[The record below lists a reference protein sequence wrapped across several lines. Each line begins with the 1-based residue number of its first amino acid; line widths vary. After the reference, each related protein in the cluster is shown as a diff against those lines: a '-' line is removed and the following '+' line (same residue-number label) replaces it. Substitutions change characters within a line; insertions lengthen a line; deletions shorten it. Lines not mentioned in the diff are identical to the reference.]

1 MKSRCPFLR
10 RVLPVSVIALF
21 VLPFVLQAAEKSAAY
36 KAALESITG
45 KDLLDRDSAL
55 ADEKLEGRE
64 AGTPGGAEARKYLI
78 EQYTKLKLQP
88 AGPDRKFEQPL
99 PPNYSNIVGV
109 IPGRDPELKGE
120 YVLVEA
126 HYDHVGRGNRGTSF
140 DPGGIHPGADDNA
153 SGSSGLVELV
163 EAFSFL
169 AEPPKRSVLILATDG
184 EEKGLVGSK
193 YWAKNP
199 TVPLEKVVAAI
210 NMDMI
215 GYLRNDRLFIYGA
228 RTGIGWR
235 RLISEQN
242 DELRLHLDLGWQF
255 RANNDAYPFFDK
267 GVPALLIHTGVHA
280 NYHRTSD
287 TPEKLNAAG
296 MSRVVRLV
304 FGLVYELAERPE
316 RIAYRPGAKR
326 EGLWSAALLAAKTP
340 PPSSR
345 LGVTLDCA
353 DSSEAEGVRLLKIEA
368 DSAAARAGLK
378 ENDRILQFAGRKT
391 QKCDELIGAVMTA
404 PSPAKALVRGPNEE
418 KPREVEVELSTPPL
432 RLGVT
437 WRTDEAEPK
446 SLILTYVVPGTP
458 AALAGLKPGDRI
470 YQIAGRDFAD
480 ESEFV
485 RLVSEAADAIDLLI
499 ERDGQIQPA
508 HLNLKAAPPLKRA
521 A

>member
-1 MKSRCPFLR
+1 MKSRHPFLR
-10 RVLPVSVIALF
+10 RVLPVSFIALF
-21 VLPFVLQAAEKSAAY
+21 VLPFVLQAAEKSASY

-45 KDLLDRDSAL
+45 KDLLDRDSVL

-64 AGTPGGAEARKYLI
+64 AGTSGGSEARKYLI

-88 AGPDRKFEQPL
+88 AGPEEKFEQPL
-99 PPNYSNIVGV
+99 PPNFCNIVGI
-109 IPGRDPELKGE
+109 IPGRDPALKSE

-126 HYDHVGRGNRGTSF
+126 HYDHVGRGHRGTSF

-163 EAFSFL
+163 EAFTFL

-193 YWAKNP
+193 YWAANP

-215 GYLRNDRLFIYGA
+215 GYLRNDRLFFYGA

-235 RLISEQN
+235 RLVSEQN
-242 DELRLHLDLGWQF
+242 AELRMHLDFGWQF
-255 RANNDAYPFFDK
+255 KANNDAYPMFEK
-267 GVPALLIHTGVHA
+267 GVPALLVHTGVHE

-304 FGLVYELAERPE
+304 FGLVHELAERPE
-316 RIAYRPGAKR
+316 RIVHRPGAKQ
-326 EGLWSAALLAAKTP
+326 ESAWTAAILAAKTP
-340 PPSSR
+340 APPSR

-353 DSSEAEGVRLLKIEA
+353 DGGEAKGVRLLKIEA

-378 ENDRILQFAGRKT
+378 EEDRILEFAGRKT

-418 KPREVEVELSTPPL
+418 KPREIAIELSAPPL
-432 RLGVT
+432 RLGIT

-446 SLILTYVVPGTP
+446 SMILTYVVPGAP
-458 AALAGLKPGDRI
+458 AAQAGLKPGDRI
-470 YQIAGRDFAD
+470 YQVAGRDFAD
-480 ESEFV
+480 ENEFV
-485 RLVSEAADAIDLLI
+485 RLIGAAADALDLLI
-499 ERDGQIQPA
+499 ERDGQIQPV
-508 HLNLKAAPPLKRA
+508 HLDLKSAPPLKRA